1 MRFLSL
7 GLGAAMAFASVSFA
21 SAGTTVVSISL
32 EDLLSRHL
40 AARGG
45 AAAMAAIRSLEMTGS
60 MRPGGFDVPFTYR
73 EVAARP
79 GSVRIEA
86 TLQGLTVVQA
96 WDGDS
101 GWQIQ
106 PFQGRKDAESLSE
119 DDVKSLAEEADFEA
133 PLINAAA
140 KGVKLER
147 LDDEDIDGLPAY
159 AVRATLKNGDQQT
172 YYLDPEAMLTL
183 RVITRQS
190 LRGAETFSQ
199 TDYGDY
205 EKVAGVYFP
214 FEVASGPKGSSVQQ
228 KVTYSK
234 IVANIVVDPKIF
246 TRPSAAVA
254 AK

>member
-7 GLGAAMAFASVSFA
+7 GLGAVMASASFVA
-21 SAGTTVVSISL
+21 AGTTPPSISL
-32 EDLLSRHL
+32 EDLLTRHL

-45 AAAMAAIRSLEMTGS
+45 GPALAAIRSLEMTGS

-73 EVAARP
+73 EVVARP

-96 WDGDS
+96 WDGAS

-133 PLINAAA
+133 PLINGAA

-147 LDDEDIDGLPAY
+147 LADEDIDGLPAY

-205 EKVAGVYFP
+205 ERVEGVYFP

-228 KVTYSK
+228 KVTYNK
-234 IVANIVVDPKIF
+234 IVANVAVDPKVF
-246 TRPSAAVA
+246 TRPPAAAVA
-254 AK
+254 K